1 VHDPE
6 AGESVAGN
14 DRALLNGCAGEA
26 SNVGAKGP
34 GEMGWMVDGIGR
46 LLADYLEKP
55 AKGYEPYTPSDPD
68 ALRASLRP
76 GDVLLVEGSNHISGV
91 IKYLTQ
97 STWSHAALYVGPI
110 GDRVAAD
117 GEPLVL
123 VEANIGQGVVAV
135 PLSKYSRFHTRICR
149 PIGLTDDD
157 LARVCAYAAER
168 IGFDYDLKNIIDL
181 MRYLFP
187 LPVPQRW
194 RRRMIALGSGHPTR
208 IICSALIAQ
217 AFEQVRYPILP
228 KVMRLESEAARAEI
242 LEIRHSS
249 LYAPRDFDISPYFEV
264 VKPTLV
270 QGFDYK
276 VMAWADVS
284 APDADELVSLVP
296 ADTEAAEVDT
306 LSLAQ

>member
-1 VHDPE
+1 
-6 AGESVAGN
+6 
-14 DRALLNGCAGEA
+14 
-26 SNVGAKGP
+26 
-34 GEMGWMVDGIGR
+34 MGFMVDRVGR
-46 LLADYLEKP
+46 FIARYLEKP
-55 AKGYEPYTPSDPD
+55 EHGYEPYTPSDPE
-68 ALRASLRP
+68 ALRASLKP

-97 STWSHAALYVGPI
+97 STWSHAALYVGAI
-110 GDRVAAD
+110 GDRETAD

-123 VEANIGQGVVAV
+123 VEANIGQGVIAA

-149 PIGLTDDD
+149 PIGLTEEDR
-157 LARVCAYAAER
+157 ARVCAYAAER

-228 KVMRLESEAARAEI
+228 KVTRLDSEQARQEI

-264 VKPTLV
+264 VKPTIRN
-270 QGFDYK
+270 GFDYK
-276 VMAWADVS
+276 AMAWADVP
-284 APDADELVSLVP
+284 APDADEMVSLVP
-296 ADTEAAEVDT
+296 AEDT
-306 LSLAQ
+306 LEGETLSRVT